1 MIRSVL
7 HKFFLYAAILSSCF
21 FFYSCENDE
30 KKIQEWTEKKI
41 MVEEAKDVVSYFSQQ
56 GNLRAKLKS
65 PLMLRYQADT
75 TYVEF
80 PKTLHVDFF
89 DSTRKIE
96 SWLDAGY
103 GKYLENQNKVLLKD
117 NVVVVNVRGDT
128 LQTSELWWDQQQ
140 RKFYTDK
147 EVRITQKDKRIVGGK
162 GMEAG
167 QDMSWYII
175 KRPTGTV
182 LMEDEM
188 MPR

>member
-1 MIRSVL
+1 
-7 HKFFLYAAILSSCF
+7 
-21 FFYSCENDE
+21 
-30 KKIQEWTEKKI
+30 
-41 MVEEAKDVVSYFSQQ
+41 
-56 GNLRAKLKS
+56 
-65 PLMLRYQADT
+65 
-75 TYVEF
+75 
-80 PKTLHVDFF
+80 
-89 DSTRKIE
+89 
-96 SWLDAGY
+96 
-103 GKYLENQNKVLLKD
+103 
-117 NVVVVNVRGDT
+117 VVVNVRGDT